1 MKCRDES
8 ETKKLT
14 TRLRR
19 IEGQIRGIEKMIL
32 DDKECIEIVRQIN
45 SASSALH
52 SVWAE
57 VVSSHLKHCIKD
69 ALKHG
74 DEKLIEELAEH
85 LKKVR

>member
-1 MKCRDES
+1 MHCRKAEDK
-8 ETKKLT
+8 KKLT

-19 IEGQIRGIEKMIL
+19 IEGQIRGIEKMIDL
-32 DDKECIEIVRQIN
+32 DKDCIEIVRQIN

-57 VVSSHLKHCIKD
+57 VVSAHMKHCIKD
-69 ALKHG
+69 ALKRG
-74 DEKLIEELAEH
+74 DEKLIDELANH